1 MRAHRGGITSLR
13 TWCTALAF
21 SIFAFI
27 GSRPAIAQQPAPDQ
41 PPAAAAADN
50 KKGGEA
56 GASAAPTAA
65 ATTNPAT
72 SPTGDTR
79 VATDEGKTEG
89 WWPRIESW
97 LRDDAADVGKKVG
110 LAFLFFIAGWL
121 LAKFLAWLFFRL
133 LCRTEWD
140 ERVFKRLGL
149 TTMLQRDGAP
159 PNQSERIM
167 ATVVF
172 WMLMLIVVIATLQ
185 YAGLSQA
192 AKPIQTF
199 VDRIA
204 AAMPLVGK
212 AVLIML
218 AAYAAG
224 LALGGLTTRFLDQS
238 RIDDRFLQLT
248 GDKPGEEEPAEAAEG
263 TEAGKASRPFSEAA
277 GRVVFWLMMVLGV
290 AGAVDA
296 LKIGPLAH
304 GLQSAIDQVV
314 TRLPQ
319 VGLAAL
325 LLVSG
330 YVLGRIARA
339 TVDNLLDSAGFNK
352 LVEKAKLSK
361 VFGERKPSDVA
372 GIIAMVFIILQLAIA
387 ALKEVQLTTLSDPLT
402 EMMAQFW
409 NSLPSVALA
418 AVIITAGVIGAR
430 IVRELVEAGLDNLGF
445 SEWMDKLGVSAI
457 TERSERLQKP
467 HQLIGLIVFIAI
479 ILLATV
485 QALEKLELFRWA
497 AYVNGFL
504 TFSVA
509 RVAIALVIVG
519 VGLGIA
525 NYVRDIILA
534 RRKDD
539 ADDAVRWMAMFAR
552 YGILVFAVCMGVS
565 HLEIGDNFVII
576 TFSLLFG
583 SLCLALALS
592 FGLGSRDVAGD
603 IVRKQYNRA
612 KRELAERAERPA
624 KPSES

>member
-1 MRAHRGGITSLR
+1 MRAQRGGNASWR
-13 TWCTALAF
+13 TWCSALAF
-21 SIFAFI
+21 SIVLLATV
-27 GSRPAIAQQPAPDQ
+27 PALGQQPAAGQ
-41 PPAAAAADN
+41 PPTAATAGN
-50 KKGGEA
+50 SKGGEA
-56 GASAAPTAA
+56 GAAAASTAPTANKA
-65 ATTNPAT
+65 KAPSHPVQSKVDA
-72 SPTGDTR
+72 
-79 VATDEGKTEG
+79 DEGESEG
-89 WWPRIESW
+89 WWPRIEDW
-97 LRDDAADVGKKVG
+97 LRNDAAGVGKTVG
-110 LAFLFFIAGWL
+110 LAVLFFIIGWL
-121 LAKFLAWLFFRL
+121 VAKLLAWLFFRL
-133 LCRTEWD
+133 LCRTDWD

-149 TTMLQRDGAP
+149 TTMLQREGAA

-167 ATVVF
+167 ATIVF
-172 WMLMLIVVIATLQ
+172 WLLMMIVVIATLQ

-224 LALGGLTTRFLDQS
+224 LALGGITTKFFDQS
-238 RIDDRFLQLT
+238 RIDDRFLQLA
-248 GDKPGEEEPAEAAEG
+248 GEKKAKEGEEQAAETSEEAA
-263 TEAGKASRPFSEAA
+263 TRPFSEAA
-277 GRVVFWLMMVLGV
+277 GRVVFWLMMVVGV

-296 LKIGPLAH
+296 LKIGPLAN
-304 GLQSAIDQVV
+304 GMQNAIDQILK
-314 TRLPQ
+314 RLPQ

-325 LLVSG
+325 LMVSG

-352 LVEKAKLSK
+352 LVEKAKLSR
-361 VFGERKPSDVA
+361 VFGERKASDVA

-387 ALKEVQLTTLSDPLT
+387 ALNEVELTTLSGPLT
-402 EMMAQFW
+402 RMMAQFW
-409 NSLPSVALA
+409 NALPSVALA
-418 AVIITAGVIGAR
+418 AVIVAAGVIAAR
-430 IVRELVEAGLDNLGF
+430 IVREIVEAGLDNLGF
-445 SEWMDKLGVSAI
+445 SEWMDRLGVSAI

-467 HQLIGLIVFIAI
+467 HQLIGLIVFVAI
-479 ILLATV
+479 ILLAVV
-485 QALEKLELFRWA
+485 QALEKLELSRWA
-497 AYVNGFL
+497 SYVNGFL

-525 NYVRDIILA
+525 NYVRDIIMA

-565 HLEIGDNFVII
+565 HLEIGDSFVII

-592 FGLGSRDVAGD
+592 FGLGSRGVAGD
-603 IVRKQYNRA
+603 IVRRQYDRA
-612 KRELAERAERPA
+612 KRELSGRAERPT
-624 KPSES
+624 KSSES